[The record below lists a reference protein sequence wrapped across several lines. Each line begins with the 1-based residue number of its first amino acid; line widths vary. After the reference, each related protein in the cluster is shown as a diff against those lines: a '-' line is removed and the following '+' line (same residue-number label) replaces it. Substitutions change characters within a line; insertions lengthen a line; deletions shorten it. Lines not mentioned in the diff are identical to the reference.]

1 MGGSAAP
8 VELLARVPKNRIA
21 VLIGKGGQT
30 RKMLEEASGA
40 KLDID
45 SKTGEVMAEWE
56 EEPDPVVRMK
66 MPDVVLAIGR
76 GLAPS
81 RAVQLIEDDI
91 FLRMY
96 DIREWVGRQPN
107 QTRRMRSR
115 LIGRNGRI
123 RSLIE
128 EISNCEMAI
137 HGSTVL
143 VIGDQDGVAL
153 AAPAI
158 EGILRGSEHSTVLH
172 GLEQDR
178 KRLKIQS
185 RQLKSFEERGSRDSS
200 KFDTLVPGLA
210 QARRRRERRDKD
222 SQVSPSDSDEVSE
235 VMELADDESVTF
247 EEE

>member
-1 MGGSAAP
+1 M
-8 VELLARVPKNRIA
+8 EHLCRVPRDRIA
-21 VLIGKGGQT
+21 VLIGKSGETRRLIGEACGG
-30 RKMLEEASGA
+30 EIS
-40 KLDID
+40 ID
-45 SKTGEVMAEWE
+45 SQTGDVSIEWKD
-56 EEPDPVVRMK
+56 EPDPVRRMK
-66 MPDVVLAIGR
+66 APDVITAIGR
-76 GLAPS
+76 GIAPS
-81 RAVQLIEDDI
+81 RAVQLLEDEV

-96 DIREWVGRQPN
+96 DIREWVGKQPN

-143 VIGDQDGVAL
+143 VIGDQEGIAL

-178 KRLKIQS
+178 KR
-185 RQLKSFEERGSRDSS
+185 
-200 KFDTLVPGLA
+200 
-210 QARRRRERRDKD
+210 
-222 SQVSPSDSDEVSE
+222 
-235 VMELADDESVTF
+235 M
-247 EEE
+247 

>member
-45 SKTGEVMAEWE
+45 SKSGEVMAEWE

-115 LIGRNGRI
+115 LI
-123 RSLIE
+123 
-128 EISNCEMAI
+128 
-137 HGSTVL
+137 
-143 VIGDQDGVAL
+143 
-153 AAPAI
+153 
-158 EGILRGSEHSTVLH
+158 
-172 GLEQDR
+172 
-178 KRLKIQS
+178 
-185 RQLKSFEERGSRDSS
+185 
-200 KFDTLVPGLA
+200 
-210 QARRRRERRDKD
+210 
-222 SQVSPSDSDEVSE
+222 
-235 VMELADDESVTF
+235 
-247 EEE
+247 